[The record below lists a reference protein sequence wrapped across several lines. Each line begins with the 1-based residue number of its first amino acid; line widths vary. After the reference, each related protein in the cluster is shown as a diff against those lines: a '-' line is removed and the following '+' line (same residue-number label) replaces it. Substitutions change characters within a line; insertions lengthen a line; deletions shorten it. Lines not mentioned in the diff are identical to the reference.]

1 MVSYRQDDENRQS
14 GRKGP
19 MERSARHETTEH
31 LVRESVVGRDRP
43 IRMLRLAQ
51 VIDMTGLG
59 KTKIYELQAEGSF
72 PMRVKITAHS
82 VGWIEDEVQAWL
94 TRRVQISA
102 RFPASSCHGFR
113 HSAYQVHRRRIVLH
127 YVDSHLS

>member
-1 MVSYRQDDENRQS
+1 MVSRTYNGDNRDSLRMESIELSVNDEAT
-14 GRKGP
+14 
-19 MERSARHETTEH
+19 ERSRCYPAA
-31 LVRESVVGRDRP
+31 VRDRP

-59 KTKIYELQAEGSF
+59 KTKIYELQAGGSF

-94 TRRVQISA
+94 ARRVQASA
-102 RFPASSCHGFR
+102 RVAVR
-113 HSAYQVHRRRIVLH
+113 L
-127 YVDSHLS
+127 